1 MQVFENF
8 ISYRRQDS
16 SIEVKNIYD
25 ALQLRGYSTFCDI
38 YSLGSGEFNKDL
50 ITAIDNCTN
59 FILVLGKHSLDR
71 CAEENDWLS
80 NEIREA
86 ISRKKNI
93 VCVFTGDVV
102 YPETLPKDIEE
113 IRYRNGIKFDVFYFD
128 NFIDRLIAQFFVSE
142 KALSES
148 DETKDF
154 VIIQNV
160 LVKYTGSAP
169 IVTIP
174 ADVTVIG
181 KDAFKNQTRITKIVL
196 HDKIAEI
203 QEGAFERCINVTY
216 LTLPSALK
224 KLGERAFCRCYNL
237 AYIAINDNLEEI
249 GDNCF
254 GFCGKLK
261 TIILNKKLKFLAPTA
276 FNNCSQMMEIHVDK
290 ENISFSSSSGI
301 LYNKAKTTLIRCPE
315 NYIPDEVTVLPT
327 TVRIGPWAFS
337 KCVKTVC
344 VTLPETLEEVMEYAF
359 KDSCNITSLVL
370 PDKIKR
376 FDLTA
381 IDGWTNRQQI
391 LMSSKFHPVLRYNI
405 EQKLNKA
412 WGPDRAELGYQFC
425 LIKTAFE
432 SEEEAA
438 KMAKM
443 LLDNRLIVSGQIK
456 KMKSMYMWEN
466 EMSSEAEIELTC
478 FTESGLYNEVESF
491 IKNHHSYEVCEL
503 ICIPIINISKE
514 FGDWISEYTGKI
526 KFDM

>member
-50 ITAIDNCTN
+50 ITAIDSCTN
-59 FILVLGKHSLDR
+59 FILVLGKHSLER
-71 CAEENDWLS
+71 CAEENDWLC

-86 ISRKKNI
+86 LAKKKNI
-93 VCVFTGDVV
+93 ICVFIGDVM
-102 YPETLPKDIEE
+102 YPDSLPQDIEE
-113 IRYRNGIKFDVFYFD
+113 IKYRNGIKFDVFYFD
-128 NFIDRLIAQFFVSE
+128 NFIDRLISQFFVSE
-142 KALSES
+142 KALSVS

-154 VIIQNV
+154 VTIQDV

-174 ADVTVIG
+174 AYVTVIG

-196 HDKIAEI
+196 HDNIVDI
-203 QEGAFERCINVTY
+203 QEGAFERCISITY
-216 LTLPSALK
+216 LTLPSSLK
-224 KLGERAFCRCYNL
+224 RLGERAFCRCYNL

-261 TIILNKKLKFLAPTA
+261 TIVLNKNLKSLSPTA

-290 ENISFSSSSGI
+290 DNPLFFSSAGI
-301 LYNKAKTTLIRCPE
+301 LYNRDKTTLVRCPE
-315 NYIPDEVTVLPT
+315 NYTHDVVTVLPT
-327 TVRIGPWAFS
+327 TVTIGPWGFLR
-337 KCVKTVC
+337 CVKTVC
-344 VTLPETLEEVMEYAF
+344 VTLPDSLEEVSEYAF
-359 KDSCNITSLVL
+359 KDSCNINALNL
-370 PDKIKR
+370 PDKIKK

-381 IDGWTNRQQI
+381 IDGWTSRQQI
-391 LMSSKFHPVLRYNI
+391 TMSPNFHPVLRYNI

-412 WGPDRAELGYQFC
+412 WGPDKADLGYQFC

-466 EMSSEAEIELTC
+466 EMCSEAEIELTC
-478 FTESGLYNEVESF
+478 FTESGLYSDVERF
-491 IKNHHSYEVCEL
+491 IKDHHSYEVCEL
-503 ICIPIINISKE
+503 ICIPIVNISKE

-526 KFDM
+526 KFEI